1 MAHTYRIFG
10 AARRRMSSMM
20 TCWSNSIPSLRSQS
34 LLTPCHPRHGTE
46 QNRLHSQTHRSTL
59 YHDTIMVVHTACPL
73 YHEVGSATP
82 TSTAMRTMKSLKQC
96 HLVHRHWFTPP
107 RSSLRRS
114 SSTTQ
119 SAHRASSPP
128 CRHQAML
135 RSPTKSL
142 MTGHSCTLQGSAA
155 PLGLNTDD
163 ERLSR
168 DDDAGPDPAIAS
180 PPRLV
185 RVPVPG
191 DKGELT
197 PPSAT
202 RSLSVRPPTPLLT
215 VRRHPQPPPQPH
227 CTTHDPS
234 VLLCPCVSL
243 QAAQLARFNNANR
256 PQPAMARRQRRRRK
270 VIVHAATADAGTML
284 TGMQQYPIGE

>member
-20 TCWSNSIPSLRSQS
+20 TCWSNSIPSLRLQS
-34 LLTPCHPRHGTE
+34 LLTPCHPHHGTVPSRTASIH
-46 QNRLHSQTHRSTL
+46 QPHRSTL
-59 YHDTIMVVHTACPL
+59 YHDTMMVVHTVCQL

-82 TSTAMRTMKSLKQC
+82 TSTAMKTMKSLKQC

-142 MTGHSCTLQGSAA
+142 MTGHSCTLQRNAA

-191 DKGELT
+191 DEGELT

-202 RSLSVRPPTPLLT
+202 RSLSMRPPTPLLT
-215 VRRHPQPPPQPH
+215 VCRHPQHGHTVPH
-227 CTTHDPS
+227 TP
-234 VLLCPCVSL
+234 
-243 QAAQLARFNNANR
+243 
-256 PQPAMARRQRRRRK
+256 
-270 VIVHAATADAGTML
+270 
-284 TGMQQYPIGE
+284 